1 MLLSGGITIATMVV
15 ATAGFGLSPEQRLR
29 ADRLISV
36 FENGKIEFQYDYV
49 AYLCDG
55 RGFNFG
61 RSGFTTGTGDGYKLV
76 KRLTKRWPENPLAPY
91 LDRLKKLA
99 ADKSGSVDELN
110 GFCKAVKKAARD
122 ERFKKEQDL
131 WQDELYQESAK
142 FADELGLKTALA
154 RTAVYDTLL
163 MHGGGQ
169 DGDGLPSLLGKTK
182 KKVCGTPLTG
192 VSETE
197 WLVAFL
203 QIRRDDLE
211 NPVNEDTK
219 LTKRKKA
226 WPVDEF
232 PLLSWNPCADGKGG
246 EVVIGQEAFTGQIP
260 VGIEVGLLAAHV
272 RLEQEIALSHRLLL
286 AGVGRGL
293 VGGTPGS
300 HQLFGGLVELPC
312 RRAKEFSPAIEGP
325 VEPPW
330 CFVDDAVNPRV
341 TEPTAGGEEPGIGR
355 QHTANPLSQLEPGR
369 LAKLD
374 LAHGVFLQ

>member
-55 RGFNFG
+55 RGFTFG
-61 RSGFTTGTGDGYKLV
+61 RSGFTTGTGDGYELV
-76 KRLTKRWPENPLAPY
+76 ERLTKRWPENPLAPY
-91 LDRLKKLA
+91 RKRLKKLA

-182 KKVCGTPLTG
+182 KKVSGTPLTG

-203 QIRRDDLE
+203 QIRRLDLE

-219 LTKRKKA
+219 DEWSGAVSR
-226 WPVDEF
+226 VDAFRMLVNKE
-232 PLLSWNPCADGKGG
+232 LSKNNLN
-246 EVVIGQEAFTGQIP
+246 T
-260 VGIEVGLLAAHV
+260 
-272 RLEQEIALSHRLLL
+272 LS
-286 AGVGRGL
+286 
-293 VGGTPGS
+293 
-300 HQLFGGLVELPC
+300 
-312 RRAKEFSPAIEGP
+312 
-325 VEPPW
+325 
-330 CFVDDAVNPRV
+330 
-341 TEPTAGGEEPGIGR
+341 
-355 QHTANPLSQLEPGR
+355 
-369 LAKLD
+369 
-374 LAHGVFLQ
+374 